1 MITTIAT
8 HHIDHNAS
16 TTDGENTHYGLGS
29 ISIVNGNFGEISL
42 QGKALPRDKKENW
55 SSVTSNQGI
64 PIKPY
69 HHPDTPAL
77 SKLLLKP
84 IIGNCSMIQ
93 PSFIYLLWNTSYVF
107 KSLPPSCS
115 GYMSKLSNNDVIPK
129 SIVTML
135 PIISLDATDMNAL
148 SSLLSFISDQS
159 KNVDLVNPP
168 TVTFDQ
174 PLNVKAV
181 KIALSMNMY
190 IVVRLG
196 GFHQLMSFLG
206 SIGCAM
212 EGIGLQNAFG
222 TVYVPLA
229 VVHMLTGM
237 TYSRATHGHILR
249 SSALTSKLLEEFWSD
264 LTDEEKRH

>member
-1 MITTIAT
+1 MITTITT
-8 HHIDHNAS
+8 HHIDHNAF
-16 TTDGENTHYGLGS
+16 TIDGKNTHYGLGS

-42 QGKALPRDKKENW
+42 QRKALPRDKKGNW
-55 SSVTSNQGI
+55 LSVTSNQGI

-107 KSLPPSCS
+107 KSLPPSCP
-115 GYMSKLSNNDVIPK
+115 GYNDVIPK
-129 SIVTML
+129 SIGTML
-135 PIISLDATDMNAL
+135 PIISLDATDMNAF

-190 IVVRLG
+190 IVVRLI

-206 SIGCAM
+206 SIGCVM
-212 EGIGLQNAFG
+212 EGSGLQNVLG
-222 TVYVPLA
+222 TVYVPLT

-237 TYSRATHGHILR
+237 AYSRATRDHILG

-264 LTDEEKRH
+264 LTDEDKPH

>member
-181 KIALSMNMY
+181 KIALSMNMH